1 MNEEKQTMMSHVK
14 NNNDKHSIRNENLFT
29 NGI

>member
-14 NNNDKHSIRNENLFT
+14 SNNDKRSIRNENLFT